1 MTKTKA
7 KATKWNGY
15 IKRWRRLHENRA
27 TLDFSTASLATEIR
41 KEFPPG
47 ASGDLQFRE
56 WTCKA
61 LEVSASTTGML
72 LRAVKVFALFPK
84 EGDWYDLGGW
94 QSLQFL
100 SSLKAGGRRK
110 VVGACQKRV
119 KQLRDKG
126 GIRRTLSY
134 TTVKNICYQ
143 HGVRADYTTGRPNR
157 LRVEEDLGFCRNWI
171 RSLYMQYENL
181 PKPPPAVKKAM
192 KGTTLSNI
200 SESAKQ
206 KVG

>member
-1 MTKTKA
+1 MKKKTA
-7 KATKWNGY
+7 KATKWNGF
-15 IKRWRRLHENRA
+15 IKRWRALHENRA
-27 TLDFSTASLATEIR
+27 TLDFATAALATEIR
-41 KEFPPG
+41 KEFPAG

-56 WTCKA
+56 WSTKA

-72 LRAVKVFALFPK
+72 IRAVKVFALFPK
-84 EGDWYDLGGW
+84 ESDWYDLGGW

-100 SSLKAGGRRK
+100 SNLKAGGRRK
-110 VVGACQKRV
+110 VVGACHKRV

-134 TTVKNICYQ
+134 TTVKNICYT

-157 LRVEEDLGFCRNWI
+157 LRVEEDFGFVRNWLK
-171 RSLYMQYENL
+171 SLYIQYDL
-181 PKPPPAVKKAM
+181 PKPPLAVRKAL
-192 KGTTLSNI
+192 KGSKLSSI
-200 SESAKQ
+200 TDAIKT